1 MASSGFA
8 LSADVINAAAYH
20 NDRDSM
26 FRVLNACYQGIQTIS
41 QEIGVSPGVSN
52 APSSSGSG
60 SSQGGPQTMPA
71 PPNPQF
77 TVTAYQ
83 GLFSVQIQIPQ
94 ELVDRTAQPL
104 ATSAQPLP
112 IGKPSSPVNLVS
124 SARQRYRRIL
134 YEVQYA
140 TDANYDDG
148 GGVNKLGPDDSL
160 FFVVPVAAGSYF
172 VRVRARY
179 QNSSPTPWVAIA
191 APVVIPSLG
200 TVASGLGEGLTT
212 DAQIFTF
219 PGGAG
224 AYQVGGYVSLQSVAA
239 GSIRVQLAYTDPH
252 GVARTQV
259 FRLMNE
265 VGADGVSAAV
275 AGAFPMLVGGI
286 AAAAGDITLSVIG
299 TGFAGVYDAFAWLV
313 QVG

>member
-8 LSADVINAAAYH
+8 LSPDVINAAAYRG
-20 NDRDSM
+20 DKDAL
-26 FRVLNACYQGIQTIS
+26 FRALNACYQGIETIS

-52 APSSSGSG
+52 APTSSGSG
-60 SSQGGPQTMPA
+60 SSQGAPQTMPS

-77 TVTAYQ
+77 VVTAYQ
-83 GLFSVQIQIPQ
+83 GLFSVQIAVPQ

-104 ATSAQPLP
+104 GTASQPLP
-112 IGKPSSPVNLVS
+112 LGKPATPVNLVS

-140 TDANYDDG
+140 TDANYDAG

-160 FFVVPVAAGSYF
+160 FFVVPVLPGSYF

-191 APVVIPSLG
+191 APIIIPSLG

-212 DAQIFTF
+212 DALLFTF
-219 PGGAG
+219 PAV
-224 AYQVGGYVSLQSVAA
+224 QGGYQIGGYISLQSVAA
-239 GSIRVQLAYTDPH
+239 GSIRVQLAYTDPR

-259 FRLMNE
+259 FRLMDDT
-265 VGADGVSAAV
+265 GADGVSASV
-275 AGAFPMLVGGI
+275 AGAYSILVGGI
-286 AAAAGDITLSVIG
+286 AAASGDITLSVIG
-299 TGFAGVYDAFAWLV
+299 TGFAGEYDAFGWLV